1 MLFDSDDDNLPEVP
15 ITGSHIHMP
24 LKTSDAQAERLQ
36 QLEAEYHASRPETAA
51 ARHRAA
57 HGRPSSK
64 PLSHPEPMKAA
75 SHVWEERDEA
85 AFYELRSLVPHL
97 SPQFACSYSDTVL
110 LIAAI
115 QSGGAASGNRHTLA
129 DKCQSL
135 EADHRQL
142 EQRLEKSRAQ
152 CEDLKREVAE
162 VKQKLRVVQEE
173 SKSSVNALAQR
184 REEMRK
190 QLLLEETRSEKLRV
204 RNKKLEQENDSLKG
218 RVRGQL
224 H

>member
-15 ITGSHIHMP
+15 TIRSNTLIP
-24 LKTSDAQAERLQ
+24 LKTSGAQAQRLQ
-36 QLEAEYHASRPETAA
+36 QLEAEYRASRAETAA
-51 ARHRAA
+51 VRQRAA
-57 HGRPSSK
+57 RRCSSSRPVS
-64 PLSHPEPMKAA
+64 PPEPRKAA

-85 AFYELRSLVPHL
+85 AFYELHSLVPHL
-97 SPQFACSYSDTVL
+97 SPQFACSYSDAVL

-135 EADHRQL
+135 EADRRQL

-152 CEDLKREVAE
+152 CEELKREVAE

-173 SKSSVNALAQR
+173 SRNSVNALAQR

-190 QLLLEETRSEKLRV
+190 QLLLEETRAEKLMV

-218 RVRGQL
+218 RVREQFR
-224 H
+224 